1 MELLKPICIR
11 NLNFIQHDE
20 VLRELSFVQNHDDL
34 SCLVI
39 FVLTHGEKDGHLH
52 AFDDTFCINDII
64 QNIIPTKCSGLAGKP
79 KLVFVQA
86 CQGQGT
92 DSGTMV
98 VGSGYRGSNA
108 EW

>member
-1 MELLKPICIR
+1 MY
-11 NLNFIQHDE
+11 FIQHDE
-20 VLRELSFVQNHDDL
+20 VLRELSFIQNHDDL

-98 VGSGYRGSNA
+98 VGTGSRVSKA

>member
-1 MELLKPICIR
+1 MY
-11 NLNFIQHDE
+11 FIQHDE

-98 VGSGYRGSNA
+98 VGTGSRVSKA

>member
-1 MELLKPICIR
+1 MY
-11 NLNFIQHDE
+11 FIQHDE
-20 VLRELSFVQNHDDL
+20 VLRELRFIQNHDNL

-39 FVLTHGEKDGHLH
+39 FVLTHGEENGHLH
-52 AFDDTFCINDII
+52 AFDDTFCIKDII
-64 QNIIPTKCSGLAGKP
+64 RNIIPTKCPGLAGKP

-98 VGSGYRGSNA
+98 VGSGCRESKA